1 MSDQYDNSG
10 ALFKNKDKKGNQ
22 PDFRGPLKVDG
33 VEYEMSG
40 WQKKSSSGDSY
51 LSLAIQVK
59 DAWKKD
65 KQDEPT
71 SDDNP
76 EDLF

>member
-1 MSDQYDNSG
+1 MPDYDNSG
-10 ALFKNKDKKGNQ
+10 ALFKNKEKKGNQ
-22 PDFRGPLKVDG
+22 PDFRGPLTINGEQYD
-33 VEYEMSG
+33 MSG
-40 WQKKSSSGDSY
+40 WQKKDKNGESF

-65 KQDEPT
+65 SDAK
-71 SDDNP
+71 SNDDNP